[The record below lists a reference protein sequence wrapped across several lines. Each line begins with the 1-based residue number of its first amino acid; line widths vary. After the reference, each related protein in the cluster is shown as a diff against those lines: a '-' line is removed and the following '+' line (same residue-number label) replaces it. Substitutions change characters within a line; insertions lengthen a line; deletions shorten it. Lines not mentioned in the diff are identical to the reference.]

1 MSTIPRQQ
9 RARPSWA
16 TLVVTAAA
24 GIPAGVLWWLLAP
37 AGLNL
42 ITRDPALG
50 TGTNP
55 LAWLPRD
62 LTLAGLFLL
71 AGCLVAAFLAGSK
84 RPDPQTALV
93 LGLAGSFCGAVL
105 AWQTGLLA
113 ASLWGPAADP
123 ALNASV
129 AFSLRAW
136 PVILIWP
143 AATAIAVF
151 VLEIIQFPGRRP
163 ASGMMSGQ
171 DAPGPVK

>member
-1 MSTIPRQQ
+1 MSTIPRRQ
-9 RARPSWA
+9 RARPPWA
-16 TLVVTAAA
+16 ILVVTAAA
-24 GIPAGVLWWLLAP
+24 GIPAGILWWLLAP

-50 TGTNP
+50 VGTNP

-71 AGCLVAAFLAGSK
+71 AGCLVAAVVAGSK
-84 RPDPQTALV
+84 RPDPQAALV
-93 LGLAGSFCGAVL
+93 LALAGSLFGALL
-105 AWQTGLLA
+105 AWQTGIFA
-113 ASLWGPAADP
+113 ARLWGPAADP

-151 VLEIIQFPGRRP
+151 LLEIFQFTGRKPAPGT
-163 ASGMMSGQ
+163 MSGQ
-171 DAPGPVK
+171 DALRPVK